1 MSKKHPTLSDVRN
14 SFRQCVPLFHALGDT
29 HRQEIVLILAESERL
44 NVNMI
49 VERMNLSRPAV
60 SHHLKILLQAGLV
73 QMQPQSRENFYSLT
87 VDAGLAAIRL
97 LVEQAEVVC
106 AESS

>member
-1 MSKKHPTLSDVRN
+1 MSKKLPTLSDVRE
-14 SFRQCVPLFHALGDT
+14 SFKQCVPLFHALGDP
-29 HRQEIVLILAESERL
+29 HRQEIVLILAETEGL

-49 VERMNLSRPAV
+49 VERMSLSRPAV

-73 QMQPQSRENFYSLT
+73 QMQSHSRENFYSLS

-97 LVEQAEVVC
+97 LVEQAEFVC
-106 AESS
+106 AG